1 MVPRGRAATN
11 GIDPTS
17 VATPLCESWQ
27 RSCCR
32 KTRNKYAR
40 LAQQAQRHHGGVDV
54 EKCMSCQY
62 YDRKHAKPSAGGVQ
76 QWGQCRRSAPMLNP
90 INAKSYMI
98 EGVWPTVRDDDW
110 CGEWKLLARRVDGR
124 VAEAPNASLISA
136 QSVSPQP
143 RINKLTTM
151 TVASTHGVA
160 GVSSPAPTITPLVP
174 TSTVAAGRSGND

>member
-1 MVPRGRAATN
+1 ML
-11 GIDPTS
+11 
-17 VATPLCESWQ
+17 LCECWQ
-27 RSCCR
+27 SSCCR
-32 KTRNKYAR
+32 RSRNKYPR
-40 LAQQAQRHHGGVDV
+40 LARQAQRHQGGFDV
-54 EKCMSCQY
+54 EKCISCQY
-62 YDRKHAKPSAGGVQ
+62 YDRKHAKPSAGGAQ

-151 TVASTHGVA
+151 TAAPAHGVA
-160 GVSSPAPTITPLVP
+160 GVSSAAPTITPLVTP
-174 TSTVAAGRSGND
+174 SAVAAGHSGND